1 MFTNYNHLKFDLEKT
16 DINLTE
22 DSVPWFLISLLK
34 KYKQINFLCK
44 SNEEI
49 ISLSNKINILC
60 PQIQILCFPS
70 FDCPIF
76 SSISPTSNNKA
87 HRISTLIEL
96 SKNDFDKRIILY
108 SLDSLFLKI
117 LPKDVFKNRYLI
129 LEKKKNKSV
138 TVENI
143 THFLKNNSYFRV
155 ETVRQKGEFSIRGN
169 IIDFFSPNNGY
180 PTRIDSF
187 ASEIESIKKFDPI
200 SQLSFDRKEKTILI
214 PASEVILNEKSIQK
228 FRVNFRTFN
237 IKNKNEYYENISQGI
252 NVDGI
257 EQFLPL
263 MSDNPECFLDYLKSG
278 VFILEHNYK
287 NLILEA
293 NEKISKD
300 FLYSFDSTS
309 LIKRFL
315 EDSETLIKKLICSNK
330 IEVSNILD
338 LDKKVFKTVSKKI
351 SNIEKIKNENDINS
365 FINFAEELLKKNDLL
380 ITIKNDSSMQK
391 FKKYFKIN
399 LQEKICFKK
408 INIENSFFN
417 PVENQRGLAV
427 INDSE
432 LFGKKVYKDTKKEI
446 KTDNIIT
453 EISSLS
459 EGDLVVHNE
468 HGIGKYL
475 GLRSILIYESKH
487 ECMEIEY
494 YGCDKLLI
502 PVENLD
508 LISRYGNK
516 DINIS
521 LDKLGSQGWQLRK
534 ASIKEK
540 VKIIAHDLISIAAKR
555 EIRKGKIMIS
565 NDEIYDEFSN
575 RFQYAETSDQLKAI
589 FDVESDLSSGKPMD
603 RLICGDVGFGKTEI
617 AMRAAFISVLSG
629 YQVAFLCPTTLL
641 VNQHFKNFSE
651 RFSDFKIKINKI
663 SRFNSTS
670 EKIKI
675 VDELEKGNIEILIG
689 THALFN
695 DEINFKN
702 LGLLIIDEEQS
713 FGVSQKEK
721 LKKIRSEIHI
731 LTLTATPIPR
741 TLQSAILGIKD
752 ISIIKTPPVD
762 RLPIKTYVAKFNK
775 EIVIRAIMKEIER
788 NGQIFYVSPRIKDL
802 RIIENFLKEKLP
814 NISCGM
820 VHGALT
826 PDQINNVYNLFFNG
840 EIKVLISTSIIESGL
855 DVSNANTIIINKP
868 NFFGLSQLYQIRG
881 RVGRSNI
888 QAYAYLLLNEDEK
901 KMTDNAFRRLE
912 VMKSLD
918 SLGAG
923 FLLANHDMDIRGGG
937 NLVGA
942 EQSGHIREVGI
953 ELYQK
958 LIKDAINE
966 IKNNDNILND
976 WSPTINLGFSVFIPE
991 DYMPDIQIR
1000 LNFYR
1005 RISSIISKDQMNI
1018 ILNELKD
1025 RFGSI
1030 PEEVTNFVKIIKI
1043 KNLCKLANVKKID
1056 LGSKGFVISF
1066 KKLEIINK
1074 NMLIKLIEKNQS
1086 ILRLRPD
1093 NKLLY
1098 LNKSSDKDKKISEII
1113 NFLKILKKMSKT

>member
-1 MFTNYNHLKFDLEKT
+1 MFTNYNHLKFDLEQT
-16 DINLTE
+16 NINLTK
-22 DSVPWFLISLLK
+22 DSLPWFLISLLK
-34 KYKQINFLCK
+34 KYKQINYLCK
-44 SNEEI
+44 TNQEISN
-49 ISLSNKINILC
+49 LSNKIKILC
-60 PQIQILCFPS
+60 PQVKIFSFPS

-76 SSISPTSNNKA
+76 SAISPTSNNKSL
-87 HRISTLIEL
+87 RITTLIEL
-96 SKNDFDKRIILY
+96 CKKQFDKRIILY

-117 LPKDVFKNRYLI
+117 LPKNVFKKRHLI
-129 LEKKKNKSV
+129 LNKTKIKSISV
-138 TVENI
+138 EDLIN
-143 THFLKNNSYFRV
+143 FLNHNSYSRV
-155 ETVRQKGEFSIRGN
+155 ETVRQKGEFCVRGN
-169 IIDFFSPNNGY
+169 IIDFFSPNDNH

-200 SQLSFDRKEKTILI
+200 SQLSIDKKNTSVLI
-214 PASEVILNEKSIQK
+214 PASEVIFSDESTQK
-228 FRVNFRTFN
+228 FRVNFRILN
-237 IKNKNEYYENISQGI
+237 IKNKDEYYEKISQGI
-252 NVDGI
+252 RIEGI
-257 EQFLPL
+257 EHFLPL
-263 MSDNPECFLDYLKSG
+263 MSDAPECFLDYLKFG
-278 VFILEHNYK
+278 IFILENNYK
-287 NLILEA
+287 NLLFA
-293 NEKISKD
+293 THEKISKE
-300 FLYSFDSTS
+300 LIYLSDST
-309 LIKRFL
+309 LILKKFL
-315 EDSETLIKKLICSNK
+315 EDPEALINK
-330 IEVSNILD
+330 FEH
-338 LDKKVFKTVSKKI
+338 SKKI
-351 SNIEKIKNENDINS
+351 EISNLLDLGKKTFITVTKKISDINQIKNENDIKC
-365 FINFAEELLKKNDLL
+365 FIKFTDELLKKNDLL
-380 ITIKNDSSMQK
+380 ITIKNDSSK
-391 FKKYFKIN
+391 KRLKKYFNAKA
-399 LQEKICFKK
+399 QEKIYYKQ
-408 INIENSFFN
+408 ITIENSFIN
-417 PVENQRGLAV
+417 SADNQRGLV
-427 INDSE
+427 VVNDSE
-432 LFGKKVYKDTKKEI
+432 LFGKKIYKATKKEI
-446 KTDNIIT
+446 SIENIIT

-475 GLRSILIYESKH
+475 GLRSIFLYDSKH

-494 YGCDKLLI
+494 YGSDKLLI

-516 DINIS
+516 DINIA
-521 LDKLGSQGWQLRK
+521 LDKLGSQGWQFRK

-540 VKIIAHDLISIAAKR
+540 VKIIAHELISIAAKR
-555 EIRKGKIMIS
+555 EIKKGKIMVS
-565 NDEIYDEFSN
+565 NNEIYDEFSN

-589 FDVESDLSSGKPMD
+589 CDVESDLASGRPMD

-641 VNQHFKNFSE
+641 VNQHFKNFSD

-675 VDELEKGNIEILIG
+675 YKELEKGNIEILIG
-689 THALFN
+689 THALFS

-721 LKKIRSEIHI
+721 LKKIRSEVHI

-741 TLQSAILGIKD
+741 TLQSSILGIKD
-752 ISIIKTPPVD
+752 ISLIKTPPID
-762 RLPIKTYVAKFNK
+762 RLPIKTYITKFNK
-775 EIVIRAIMKEIER
+775 EIVIRAIKTEIER

-802 RIIENFLKEKLP
+802 KVIEDFLKEKLP
-814 NISCGM
+814 NIKSGL
-820 VHGALT
+820 VHGGLT
-826 PDQINNVYNLFFNG
+826 PDQINNIYNLFFNG
-840 EIKVLISTSIIESGL
+840 DVKILISTSIIESGL

-881 RVGRSNI
+881 RVGRSSI

-901 KMTDNAFRRLE
+901 EMTENAFRRLE
-912 VMKSLD
+912 VIKSLD

-966 IKNNDNILND
+966 IKNIDNVIND

-991 DYMPDIQIR
+991 DYIPDIQIR

-1005 RISSIISKDQMNI
+1005 RISSIISEDQMHI
-1018 ILNELKD
+1018 ILNELED

-1030 PEEVTNFVKIIKI
+1030 PEEVKNFIKIIEI
-1043 KNLCKLANVKKID
+1043 KNLCKLSNVKKID

-1074 NMLIKLIEKNQS
+1074 SLLIKLIEKNQN
-1086 ILRLRPD
+1086 ILKLRPD

-1098 LNKSSDKDKKISEII
+1098 LNKSNDKDKKIYEII
-1113 NFLKILKKMSKT
+1113 NFLKILKKMSIT